1 MIERF
6 AVEDKGAAGRSLH
19 VEVKVIDPLVYRD
32 PIVVRMVYK
41 AAPEVE
47 LGEYIC
53 GQDLWDQHRDG
64 SSSRIPWR

>member
-1 MIERF
+1 
-6 AVEDKGAAGRSLH
+6 
-19 VEVKVIDPLVYRD
+19 VEVTVHDPLVYSE
-32 PIVVRMVYK
+32 PVVVQMVYK
-41 AAPEVE
+41 AAADVQ